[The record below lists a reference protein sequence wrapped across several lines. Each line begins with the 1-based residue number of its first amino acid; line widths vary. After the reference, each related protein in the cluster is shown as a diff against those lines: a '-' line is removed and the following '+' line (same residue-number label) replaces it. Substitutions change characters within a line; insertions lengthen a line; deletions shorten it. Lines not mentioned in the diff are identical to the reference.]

1 MKVTLPNQDA
11 GTQRLYIGDVMAEE
25 YEPPGPEVYET
36 SDGTR
41 YVRVTRAVGEQ
52 LVDDYDFG
60 ELADEKATADDS
72 SAESGGQTDASS
84 SQSDEETTDQS
95 A

>member
-11 GTQRLYIGDVMAEE
+11 GTQRLYLGEVMADE
-25 YEPPGPEVYET
+25 YDPPGPEVYET
-36 SDGTR
+36 NDGTR

-60 ELADEKATADDS
+60 ELADEKDTPEETGD
-72 SAESGGQTDASS
+72 QTDASG
-84 SQSDEETTDQS
+84 SQSDEETTDES